1 MFGISERSIDPTLNP
16 TTTSESDLT
25 LLVKG
30 GKLAAL
36 EIPYYFPPVLSSV
49 AAGLRTT
56 EPFCHVKIKKPFY
69 LNGKRVSERI
79 PVPLSARAGFI
90 GLGIYPGILTS
101 VSPYS
106 PLLPR
111 NFSSGLNADFVNGH
125 SCGAATVFHR
135 LPQSISFYVYVYNI
149 RN

>member
-1 MFGISERSIDPTLNP
+1 VIGISERSIDQTLNP
-16 TTTSESDLT
+16 ADSIEPDLT
-25 LLVKG
+25 WLIRG

-36 EIPYYFPPVLSSV
+36 EIPYYYPP
-49 AAGLRTT
+49 
-56 EPFCHVKIKKPFY
+56 VKIKKPFY

-79 PVPLSARAGFI
+79 PVPLSARAGFL

-111 NFSSGLNADFVNGH
+111 TCSSGLNADFVYGY

-135 LPQSISFYVYVYNI
+135 LPQGISFYVYLYSI
-149 RN
+149 RK

>member
-1 MFGISERSIDPTLNP
+1 MVGISERSIDQTLNP
-16 TTTSESDLT
+16 ADIIEPDLT
-25 LLVKG
+25 RLVKG
-30 GKLAAL
+30 GKLGAL
-36 EIPYYFPPVLSSV
+36 EIPFYYPP
-49 AAGLRTT
+49 
-56 EPFCHVKIKKPFY
+56 VKIKKPFY

-79 PVPLSARAGFI
+79 PDPFSARAGFL

-111 NFSSGLNADFVNGH
+111 TCSSGLNADFVYGY

-135 LPQSISFYVYVYNI
+135 LPQSISFYIYLYI
-149 RN
+149 IQK